1 MLQIGDTIQCH
12 DPDDMIDTMNELLRG
27 GVRRRVYV

>member
-27 GVRRRVYV
+27 GTT